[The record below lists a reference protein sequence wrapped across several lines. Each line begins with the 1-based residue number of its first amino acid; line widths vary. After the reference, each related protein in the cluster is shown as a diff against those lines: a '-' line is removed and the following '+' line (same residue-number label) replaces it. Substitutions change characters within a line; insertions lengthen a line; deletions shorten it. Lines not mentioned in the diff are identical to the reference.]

1 MVKILQVT
9 CCLHDYVVR
18 ATVQT
23 RQVSGFNELITLL
36 LLLLLLFIYV
46 IAIVTLIDIL
56 IFHYINNIIVY
67 KCNFNT

>member
-36 LLLLLLFIYV
+36 LFIYV

-56 IFHYINNIIVY
+56 ILNYINNIIVY